1 MSNDKLREAAE
12 DVIAWFSKR
21 AVAGWAESEDGLR
34 INTLRAALADSADD
48 GGVLGARTIE
58 RSVEPDTHGEASID
72 REVRPLSAG
81 APPESNAAL
90 MREAARDL
98 DWMASRAAG
107 HAKRLHISV
116 SLCEAAACIE
126 ATLAD
131 SADAPEPRNSNT
143 NEGENDGTGRIHKRG
158 SNGDRGSRG
167 RDIQGALESKTDG
180 LLGAPERHP
189 VVSECGEAGSASGV
203 STTADAP
210 PEVVGKIMK
219 VLEAAKVL
227 IDSAAPLERRD
238 EYAPVSSQRYIVGK
252 KRIEDLRAA
261 LAAAQKER

>member
-116 SLCEAAACIE
+116 SLCEAAARIE
-126 ATLAD
+126 AALAD
-131 SADAPEPRNSNT
+131 SADAPSRIVCKSMPQHGFEQDPFEFEIDGESYTIASVGLPAKTVSILCRIAHACGSADT
-143 NEGENDGTGRIHKRG
+143 PPKVTAIREGLCRRLINTGRLTG
-158 SNGDRGSRG
+158 ADRG
-167 RDIQGALESKTDG
+167 
-180 LLGAPERHP
+180 
-189 VVSECGEAGSASGV
+189 
-203 STTADAP
+203 
-210 PEVVGKIMK
+210 
-219 VLEAAKVL
+219 
-227 IDSAAPLERRD
+227 
-238 EYAPVSSQRYIVGK
+238 IVM
-252 KRIEDLRAA
+252 DYFDRAA
-261 LAAAQKER
+261 LAAAQKEGK